1 MFQRLSYFGKGL
13 ECFSKANDCSCL
25 PSTQSIVKGGQF
37 CKALGFDLGDL
48 FPSAKWPQ
56 NVTGMRPKLESFH
69 RQTDEILEN
78 VINEHKK
85 EKYTKEKDDQ
95 GHNSGHFRC
104 WSGIRS
110 EELDMTEEFGVS
122 VRRTDDLLLFLSVY
136 HPLNVK

>member
-1 MFQRLSYFGKGL
+1 V
-13 ECFSKANDCSCL
+13 
-25 PSTQSIVKGGQF
+25 VKQAI
-37 CKALGFDLGDL
+37 KVLAGFDLGDL

-95 GHNSGHFRC
+95 GEVEKDLVDILLNYEDGSN
-104 WSGIRS
+104 
-110 EELDMTEEFGVS
+110 LDFS
-122 VRRTDDLLLFLSVY
+122 
-136 HPLNVK
+136 